1 MKNPKKQDDAKVRPG
16 KATDDL
22 GDLFKEIDSL
32 GPSLGD
38 EDEEVLELD
47 EVVDEGEN
55 GLKDL
60 PDLEEGLSDLDDLD
74 SVLDEP
80 EGEES
85 LFEEEV
91 TVELAPSGKGAERA
105 REPLD
110 EELFDEK
117 LGEPQEPL
125 EREPEPLP
133 AEDQEGARELRD
145 EGGLSAVVKEDTL
158 WDETEEVE
166 EPKPL
171 ETEVWDAD
179 AERNAVLKGTVVTE
193 ETLEAFEDVK
203 SNAASATP
211 MEETVD
217 GEVEGAAGI
226 FAKKDFAREIS
237 VPEKAAVAG
246 AMGLVFDAMERH
258 PLTLTEPAEEK
269 VMEERPAMFQ
279 PIVDILEKRLQIMVQ
294 KAVQEH
300 LPIVVR
306 RVLQEEIERLT
317 KMLG

>member
-1 MKNPKKQDDAKVRPG
+1 MKNPKKQDDAKARPG

-22 GDLFKEIDSL
+22 GDLFQEIDSL

-74 SVLDEP
+74 SALDEP
-80 EGEES
+80 EGDES
-85 LFEEEV
+85 LFDEEEV
-91 TVELAPSGKGAERA
+91 TVELAPSGKAAERA

-110 EELFDEK
+110 KGLFDEI
-117 LGEPQEPL
+117 LGEPEEPL
-125 EREPEPLP
+125 EREPETLP
-133 AEDQEGARELRD
+133 TEDQEGARELQD
-145 EGGLSAVVKEDTL
+145 EEGLSAVTKEEAL
-158 WDETEEVE
+158 WDETDEGE

-179 AERNAVLKGTVVTE
+179 AELNAVLKDTVAKE
-193 ETLEAFEDVK
+193 ETLEAFEDVI
-203 SNAASATP
+203 SDAASAAPT
-211 MEETVD
+211 EERVG
-217 GEVEGAAGI
+217 GEVEGATGI
-226 FAKKDFAREIS
+226 FAEKDFAREIS
-237 VPEKAAVAG
+237 VSERVAG
-246 AMGLVFDAMERH
+246 AMGLVSDAMERY

-269 VMEERPAMFQ
+269 VMEERSAMLQ

-294 KAVQEH
+294 KAVQEQ

-306 RVLQEEIERLT
+306 RVLQEEIERLN
-317 KMLG
+317 KILG